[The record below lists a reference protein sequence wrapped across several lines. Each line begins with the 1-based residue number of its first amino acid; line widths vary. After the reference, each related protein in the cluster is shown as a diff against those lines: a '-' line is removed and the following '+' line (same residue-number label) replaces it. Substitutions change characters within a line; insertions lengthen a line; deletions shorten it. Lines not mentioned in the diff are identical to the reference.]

1 MDYDPAAARARYRPP
16 NVPTRA
22 TAPANHRPPNVATLA
37 ANYAQSLQTK
47 LGHESRDLESALA
60 LRRKQAVSIG
70 RAKDS
75 AIGQTHT
82 DYKKLK

>member
-1 MDYDPAAARARYRPP
+1 MMALIIESLQVDCDLAAARAEY
-16 NVPTRA
+16 
-22 TAPANHRPPNVATLA
+22 RPPNVATLA

-70 RAKDS
+70 PAKDP
-75 AIGQTHT
+75 AIEQTHT